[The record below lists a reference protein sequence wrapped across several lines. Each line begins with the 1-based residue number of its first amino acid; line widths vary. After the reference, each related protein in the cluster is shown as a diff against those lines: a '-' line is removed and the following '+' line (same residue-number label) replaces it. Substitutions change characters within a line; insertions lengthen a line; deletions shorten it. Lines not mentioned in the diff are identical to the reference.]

1 MTHSRPIRSF
11 VRREGRLTPGQQ
23 RAIERLWPRYGIDN
37 DQSLLDLDKLFGRT
51 AERAAEIGFGNGEAL
66 AELARR
72 HPDTDFLG
80 FEVHRPGIG
89 RLLLAIEEHGLE
101 NIRIVDH
108 DAAEVLESRLGDRS
122 LDRAMIWFP
131 DPWPKKRHHK
141 RRLIQPP
148 FLTLLARRLRAGG
161 TLHLATDWAHYA
173 EQMNE
178 MLRASPY
185 FELVNDACEWARPQ
199 TKFERRG
206 LKLGHNVSEFVA
218 RRNDQ
223 SISDA

>member
-185 FELVNDACEWARPQ
+185 FELVNDAGEWARPQ

-206 LKLGHNVSEFVA
+206 LKLGHDVSEFVA

-223 SISDA
+223 SINDA